1 MWHKDHLWFTS
12 QQSNA
17 YGQLDPA
24 TGTVH
29 VFQIPVAHALPY
41 GLVNA
46 PDGSIFM
53 AEFGTNHI
61 GRIDPATG
69 ALTQFQVPD
78 GARPRRL
85 AVDSHGIVWYT
96 DFARGFLGRLDPAT
110 KVVEQFRSPGGA
122 RSGPY
127 GIALG
132 PDGRVWYDESGTS
145 SIIAFDYATKAMT
158 VTPIPTKGAIV
169 RNMSVD
175 STRGRVWL
183 ALSGTQRLGEI
194 VIAP

>member
-1 MWHKDHLWFTS
+1 MRS
-12 QQSNA
+12 
-17 YGQLDPA
+17 
-24 TGTVH
+24 
-29 VFQIPVAHALPY
+29 
-41 GLVNA
+41 
-46 PDGSIFM
+46 
-53 AEFGTNHI
+53 
-61 GRIDPATG
+61 
-69 ALTQFQVPD
+69 TQFEVPD

-132 PDGRVWYDESGTS
+132 PDGRVWYNESGTS

-158 VTPIPTKGAIV
+158 TMPIPTKGAIV

-194 VIAP
+194 SDRT